1 MAGDGIT
8 PGNNGRD
15 YMMRRFIRRAFLT
28 VGSWVCASRFYIAWF
43 R

>member
-28 VGSWVCASRFYIAWF
+28 GRQLGLREPFLHRWF